1 MKYPMGNQEFNDI
14 DKKIAY
20 TNNQKIMELFL
31 QADIAKGLP
40 LSEMD
45 QLILSF
51 LYKEQLFISID
62 DLWVKLRN
70 QGLKISISS
79 VQLILNRFYRC
90 GILDKHLGDEKKALF
105 GLLR

>member
-1 MKYPMGNQEFNDI
+1 MGHHGFNDM

-20 TNNQKIMELFL
+20 TSNQKLMELFL

-45 QLILSF
+45 QLVLSY
-51 LYKEQLFISID
+51 LYKERLFISID

-70 QGLKISISS
+70 QGVKISISS
-79 VQLILNRFYRC
+79 VQLILNRFHRC
-90 GILDKHLGDEKKALF
+90 GILNKQVGEEKKALF

>member
-1 MKYPMGNQEFNDI
+1 MEHQEFNDI

-20 TNNQKIMELFL
+20 TSNQKLMELFL

-51 LYKEQLFISID
+51 LYRERLFISSD
-62 DLWVKLRN
+62 DLWVNLRN
-70 QGLKISISS
+70 QGRKISISS
-79 VQLILNRFYRC
+79 VQLILNRFHRC
-90 GILDKHLGDEKKALF
+90 GILDKQAGDEKKALF
-105 GLLR
+105 GLLC

>member
-1 MKYPMGNQEFNDI
+1 MGSQGFNDA
-14 DKKIAY
+14 DKMVAY
-20 TNNQKIMELFL
+20 TRSQKLMELFL

-45 QLILSF
+45 QLVLSY
-51 LYKEQLFISID
+51 LYKEHVFISID

-70 QGLKISISS
+70 QGIKISISS
-79 VQLILNRFYRC
+79 VQLILNRFYSC
-90 GILDKHLGDEKKALF
+90 GILDKQVGEEKKALF